1 MNKQQLLDIY
11 TKEQRIE
18 VEHPGWERLVT
29 KHTIRNV
36 SQFGEKGFVIYSNLT
51 NENAHEIINQEIE
64 YFSSISQGFEWKY
77 YDYDQPANLKDLLIE
92 KGFTIEDPEALLVLD
107 IESKTD
113 LLAMS
118 ISPEIVRIT
127 KDKDIDGIV
136 SLEDAIWNESHA
148 ELGERL
154 KRDLKDDPEN
164 LLIYAAIIDGKVVS
178 AAWMYLHEGTSFGSL
193 WGGST
198 LPEYRG
204 RGIYTSLIAIRAQ
217 EALKRGYTLL
227 TVDASPMSA
236 PILQKRG
243 FELLAYSYPCNSPE

>member
-18 VEHPGWERLVT
+18 VDHPGWERIVT
-29 KHTIRNV
+29 EHTIRNV
-36 SQFGEKGFVIYSNLT
+36 SSFGEKGFVIYSNL
-51 NENAHEIINQEIE
+51 NEDNVHSVIDQEIE
-64 YFSSISQGFEWKY
+64 YFKSISQGFEWKY
-77 YDYDQPANLKDLLIE
+77 YDYDQPANLKEILIE
-92 KGFTIEDPEALLVLD
+92 KGFTVEDPEALLVLD
-107 IESKTD
+107 IGSQPKLLTMD
-113 LLAMS
+113 L
-118 ISPEIVRIT
+118 SPEIVRVT
-127 KDKDIDGIV
+127 DDKGIDGIV
-136 SLEDAIWNESHA
+136 QLEDTIWNEPHA

-154 KRDLKDDPEN
+154 KRDLKDDPDN
-164 LLIYAAIIDGKVVS
+164 LFIYAAMIDGEVVS
-178 AAWMYLHEGTSFGSL
+178 GAWMYLHEGTSFGSL

-217 EALKRGYTLL
+217 DALKKGYKLL

>member
-18 VEHPGWERLVT
+18 ANHPGWERIVT
-29 KHTIRNV
+29 EHTVRNV
-36 SQFGEKGFVIYSNLT
+36 SMFGEKGFVIYSNL
-51 NENAHEIINQEIE
+51 NKENVHAIIDQEIQ
-64 YFSSISQGFEWKY
+64 YFKSISQGFEWKC
-77 YDYDQPANLKDLLIE
+77 YDYDQPDNIKDILIE
-92 KGFTIEDPEALLVLD
+92 KGFTVEDPEALLVLD
-107 IESKTD
+107 IESKKD
-113 LLAMS
+113 LLAMN

-127 KDKDIDGIV
+127 DDKGIDGIV

-178 AAWMYLHEGTSFGSL
+178 GAWMYLHEGTSFGSL

-217 EALKRGYTLL
+217 YALKKGYKLL